1 MFVWCLCGACV
12 VFVWCLCG
20 VCVVF
25 VWCLCGVLQF
35 NVISTSQKYQIQILT
50 FFNPQKISIQNC
62 SELQRLAGVNLTRDQ
77 YETVV
82 KQWII
87 YTRNI
92 SSKVGTN
99 QRAGSKLLFACQS

>member
-1 MFVWCLCGACV
+1 MRCLRGVCV

-25 VWCLCGVLQF
+25 VWCFAVQCNKDLA
-35 NVISTSQKYQIQILT
+35 KYQIQILT